1 MKNFF
6 YKKEYKYI
14 YLSKFCFYFANTLIE
29 TFGTVM
35 LYRNGIPIWLILMI
49 YGLRFGIT
57 GLCTPL
63 FMNISS
69 KFGIA
74 KVILLSNVFSFLS
87 SYMMLLTDDVSNKI
101 IIFIIFMGLMGLSNP
116 SGDALSSK
124 YVTTETRGRF
134 NAFLNVSKIVGTA
147 LASLIVAGTVIYNNK
162 TILLFLIGIFFFLD
176 FLFTLKIDYKTKS
189 SNNTFKETFKYIIN
203 VKNKYKLIYA
213 LRTNHIIERLFAP
226 LYLYIMLK
234 DFKTF
239 SVVVTI
245 SLLFQIVTILLVG
258 KYTDKNIKKSNNL
271 VSIIKI
277 FITSIYLFIKNKY
290 IISINKTLSDNFD
303 KVYETSIQTS
313 IQNIIKKS
321 KEDHSLLSSV
331 GQMTL
336 CFTEVIVFGVLM
348 ILAYFIQEK
357 VLLITFIFSIVSTMI
372 INILIK
378 NDN

>member
-1 MKNFF
+1 M
-6 YKKEYKYI
+6 
-14 YLSKFCFYFANTLIE
+14 
-29 TFGTVM
+29 
-35 LYRNGIPIWLILMI
+35 
-49 YGLRFGIT
+49 
-57 GLCTPL
+57 
-63 FMNISS
+63 
-69 KFGIA
+69 
-74 KVILLSNVFSFLS
+74 
-87 SYMMLLTDDVSNKI
+87 
-101 IIFIIFMGLMGLSNP
+101 
-116 SGDALSSK
+116 
-124 YVTTETRGRF
+124 
-134 NAFLNVSKIVGTA
+134 
-147 LASLIVAGTVIYNNK
+147 
-162 TILLFLIGIFFFLD
+162 LFLIGIFFFLD